1 LYKLKNNLNK
11 LISAF
16 VRLTINPKLMQS
28 AETITDVLKNKS
40 CPTHDVY
47 PHVEIIG
54 NEIKIACCCLDFQG
68 ICTEEARQMLAD
80 MDIADFVV

>member
-1 LYKLKNNLNK
+1 
-11 LISAF
+11 
-16 VRLTINPKLMQS
+16 MQS
-28 AETITDVLKNKS
+28 AEAIANAIQKKL

-68 ICTEEARQMLAD
+68 VCTEEARQMLAE
-80 MDIADFVV
+80 MHIADFVV